1 MSIQL
6 CLDYIL
12 KTVRFCLFSLLE
24 TKDMSGL
31 DDIITLHLKD

>member
-6 CLDYIL
+6 RLDYVL

-24 TKDMSGL
+24 TKDMSDL
-31 DDIITLHLKD
+31 DEINALH